1 MSLKDTFK
9 QMKELLSDIMSDLDK
24 SENGNK
30 AASQRVRTGTV
41 RMEKL
46 AKQYRKESIASE
58 KKTKG
63 QKTTATKKTVSKA
76 KPATTKAKPTTA
88 NKSKSSTVKATSKP
102 KAIAKTSKKATT
114 QARPRQLSV
123 RKPTAKLPSK
133 KK

>member
-63 QKTTATKKTVSKA
+63 QKTTATKKTVSKSKSAAPSKSKTAVSKA

-88 NKSKSSTVKATSKP
+88 NKSKRSS
-102 KAIAKTSKKATT
+102 
-114 QARPRQLSV
+114 
-123 RKPTAKLPSK
+123 
-133 KK
+133 